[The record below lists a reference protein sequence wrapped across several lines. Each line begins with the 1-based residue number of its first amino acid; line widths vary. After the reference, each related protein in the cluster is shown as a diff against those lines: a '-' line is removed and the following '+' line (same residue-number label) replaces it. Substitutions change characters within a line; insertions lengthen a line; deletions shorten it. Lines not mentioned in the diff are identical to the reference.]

1 MAGQK
6 QNGGMENG
14 GAGAG
19 DIDVNDDRKMAR
31 LAPPAIRRLSGLLH
45 PLFYVVESKAAAPP
59 HLFLEGRAGGSE
71 GGERRSMSRS

>member
-6 QNGGMENG
+6 QNGGIDNG

-19 DIDVNDDRKMAR
+19 DIDVGDDRKMAR
-31 LAPPAIRRLSGLLH
+31 LAPPAIRCLSGLLH

-59 HLFLEGRAGGSE
+59 PFVFGGE
-71 GGERRSMSRS
+71 GGGVRGR